1 MYVFVSVSQIVYV
14 LRWFTMTLILGGIH
28 EWVRWITIS
37 IKTLIIGGSHEWV
50 RSFATEFASEVV
62 KIQGP
67 VHDAAQTL
75 LLNGI
80 VYLGEHRE
88 VSKLMMKKK
97 SNLGGH

>member
-50 RSFATEFASEVV
+50 RSFVTEFAFEVV
-62 KIQGP
+62 MLHAP

-75 LLNGI
+75 LLGI
-80 VYLGEHRE
+80 GYLGEHRE